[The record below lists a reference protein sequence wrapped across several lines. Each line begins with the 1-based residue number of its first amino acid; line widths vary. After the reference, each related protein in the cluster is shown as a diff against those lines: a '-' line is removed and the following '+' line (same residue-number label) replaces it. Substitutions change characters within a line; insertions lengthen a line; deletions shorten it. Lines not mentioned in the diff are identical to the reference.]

1 MNSLNLLSA
10 SVLGQNRSESR
21 RPRSNSEGSKRKE
34 PAPSPPKRAA
44 SQYHLPV
51 KTGENGSTHWLT
63 QSAGAAEVERKEEE
77 EDTNEK
83 TPLLGNTSTSSF
95 AIESKAP
102 RSKVTILV
110 QRLSGALVE
119 TVRWVVTKALAPGA
133 YILALFYTDEG
144 LFSPLAP
151 VRRLLRH
158 GAGKSRAK
166 NASSARRTSGKPGTN
181 GAEQTSEKRQLRS
194 STRSRQ
200 SSPVF
205 SDSEADSQS
214 TASTE
219 KGTGAVSSSDESTTS
234 KRSIRIKQNDEPAR
248 RRRAKKKPDSPEE
261 AIAKELKSPT
271 SPNLT
276 LKLDKYPHAPAPPR
290 PLIPRRQPSYSS
302 KPSQP
307 NTMPKKTLVLDLDE
321 TLIHSMAKGGRMS
334 TGHMV
339 EVKLAAPTAYHGV
352 SLGPQHPILYYVHK
366 RPHCDE
372 FLRKVSQWYNLVI
385 FTASVQEYADPVIDW
400 LELERK
406 YFTGRYYRQH
416 CTFRTGA
423 YIKDLGSIEPD
434 LSKVIILDNSPLSYI
449 FHEGEIH
456 RRRSKSVRLLTR
468 TDNAVPIEGWIN
480 DPTDNDLLHLVPL
493 FEGLQYV
500 TDVRALLGLR
510 RGQVDQGGK

>member
-10 SVLGQNRSESR
+10 SVLGQTRSESR

-34 PAPSPPKRAA
+34 QAPSPPKRAA
-44 SQYHLPV
+44 SQYHLPI
-51 KTGENGSTHWLT
+51 KTSENGSTHWLAQPAKT
-63 QSAGAAEVERKEEE
+63 AKVEKKEEDE
-77 EDTNEK
+77 QLDEK
-83 TPLLGNTSTSSF
+83 TPLLGDNSSSNF
-95 AIESKAP
+95 AVESKAP
-102 RSKVTILV
+102 KSTFTVLLE
-110 QRLSGALVE
+110 RLSGALIE
-119 TVRWVVTKALAPGA
+119 SARWIVTKALAPGV
-133 YILALFYTDEG
+133 YIVALFYTDEG
-144 LFSPLAP
+144 LFSPMAP

-158 GAGKSRAK
+158 GAGKSKSK
-166 NASSARRTSGKPGTN
+166 NASSAQRAAGKPNAN
-181 GAEQTSEKRQLRS
+181 GSGELSEKRQLRS

-200 SSPVF
+200 GSPVS
-205 SDSEADSQS
+205 SDSEADTLS
-214 TASTE
+214 TTSTE
-219 KGTGAVSSSDESTTS
+219 RGTGAVSSSDESTS
-234 KRSIRIKQNDEPAR
+234 PKRSIRIKQNDEPAR
-248 RRRAKKKPDSPEE
+248 RRRAKKKSDSPEE

-271 SPNLT
+271 SSNSA
-276 LKLDKYPHAPAPPR
+276 LKIDKYPHSPTPPR
-290 PLIPRRQPSYSS
+290 PLIPRRQPSYSNKS
-302 KPSQP
+302 SHP
-307 NTMPKKTLVLDLDE
+307 NAMPKKTLVLDLDE

-406 YFTGRYYRQH
+406 YFSGRYYRQH

-449 FHEGEIH
+449 FHEG
-456 RRRSKSVRLLTR
+456 
-468 TDNAVPIEGWIN
+468 
-480 DPTDNDLLHLVPL
+480 
-493 FEGLQYV
+493 
-500 TDVRALLGLR
+500 
-510 RGQVDQGGK
+510 